1 MGNPLDFI
9 LTPGQAC
16 DLEGTDAFLPGL
28 KAEALL
34 ADKAYD
40 ADERVIHV
48 LKTMNIEAVIPP
60 KSNRTEPR
68 DYDQELYKARHL
80 IENFFLKLKQFRAIA
95 TRYDKTARNF
105 LGAIFLAGTYVWL
118 N

>member
-1 MGNPLDFI
+1 MPEPKKEGYDAAIGRRKGILSTQIHATTDALGNPTGFL
-9 LTPGQAC
+9 LTPGQTC

-40 ADERVIHV
+40 ADERAIHV

-60 KSNRTEPR
+60 KSNRAEPR
-68 DYDQELYKARHL
+68 DYDARRDLPCRCLY
-80 IENFFLKLKQFRAIA
+80 
-95 TRYDKTARNF
+95 
-105 LGAIFLAGTYVWL
+105 LA
-118 N
+118 